1 MPVTTWPDKGHT
13 RRRCIQDKHYTVRL
27 GDTILS
33 LPRTEQI
40 FEELSKHPAIDYD
53 LPRKNSLSGKVLKHV
68 YQVLDTYKERTW
80 PMIYKAGFT
89 HDPLFRWG
97 NSLYGYQKEKVSWDG
112 MMVVFCS
119 QDALAA
125 AYVEAALIQRHI
137 GDSPEYCEYFPCVNS
152 TCIYIYIHMK
162 VCCWVQHADQTHSI
176 YIYIHTL

>member
-1 MPVTTWPDKGHT
+1 MFFCIVCSCLLQPVPNIQPTFLCKATFLGKAPVKTCKGHT
-13 RRRCIQDKHYTVRL
+13 QRRYIQDKHYTVRL
-27 GDTILS
+27 EDTILF

-80 PMIYKAGFT
+80 PMTYKVGFT
-89 HDPLFRWG
+89 HSPLFRWG

-119 QDALAA
+119 QDPLAA

-137 GDSPEYCEYFPCVNS
+137 GDSPE
-152 TCIYIYIHMK
+152 
-162 VCCWVQHADQTHSI
+162 
-176 YIYIHTL
+176 